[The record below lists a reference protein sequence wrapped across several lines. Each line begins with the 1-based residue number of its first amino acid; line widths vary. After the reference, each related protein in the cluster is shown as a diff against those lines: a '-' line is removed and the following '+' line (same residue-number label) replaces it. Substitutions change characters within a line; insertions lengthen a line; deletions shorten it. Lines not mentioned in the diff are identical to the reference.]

1 MELHVTALE
10 ERPINDGPVEIVER
24 KGLGHPDTIC
34 DAVAEEFSRSLSRCY
49 LDRCGLI
56 VHHNVD
62 KILLRGGS
70 AHAEF
75 GGGSV
80 VDPIELYLAGRAVME
95 LGQESLPVEEI
106 AVEAARRWLRE
117 HLHALDPE
125 RHVRI
130 RSLVRPG
137 SADLVELYTRQR
149 DEGRWLAN
157 DTSCGVG
164 YAPLDDLERV
174 VHAVERCLSDLGSRG
189 SRPEV
194 GEDVKVMGVRN
205 RDRIRLTISCAMI
218 GSHLAHIDDYLGAKA
233 SLAALAAETA
243 SQLTDREV
251 EVEVNAADD
260 PSKGSVFLTVTG
272 TSAEAG
278 DDGEAGR
285 GNRANGLITPYR
297 PMTLESVAGK
307 NPVTH
312 VGKLYNIAAGLIAE
326 AIVEEVPEISEV
338 HCMLV
343 SRIGQS
349 ITDPQIAHVRV
360 RSTQPSAPDSARVDA
375 IVRQQLDALP
385 SLQRELLDGTLAV
398 DRWPLRRPIL
408 ESGSQGPQGSQAEKD
423 RAGRRS

>member
-1 MELHVTALE
+1 MELLVTPLE
-10 ERPINDGPVEIVER
+10 DHPIDDGPVEIVER

-34 DAVAEEFSRSLSRCY
+34 DALAEEFTRSLSRFY

-70 AHAEF
+70 SQAEF

-80 VDPIELYLAGRAVME
+80 IEPIELYLAGRAVMRLE
-95 LGQESLPVEEI
+95 GEVVPVEEL
-106 AVEAARRWLRE
+106 AVEGSRRWLRD

-130 RSLVRPG
+130 QSLVRPG

-164 YAPLDDLERV
+164 YAPLSDLERV
-174 VHAVERCLSDLGSRG
+174 VHAVEHRRSKLGRREQ
-189 SRPEV
+189 RPEV
-194 GEDVKVMGVRN
+194 GEDVKVMGVRSG
-205 RDRIRLTISCAMI
+205 DRIRLTISCAMI
-218 GSHLAHIDDYLGAKA
+218 GRHLSHIDDYLEARA
-233 SLAALAAETA
+233 SLATLAAETA
-243 SQLTDREV
+243 SEVSDRKV
-251 EVEVNAADD
+251 EVAVNAADD
-260 PSKGSVFLTVTG
+260 PSSGSVFLTVTG

-326 AIVEEVPEISEV
+326 AIVEELPEITEAQ
-338 HCMLV
+338 CMLV
-343 SRIGQS
+343 SRIGQL
-349 ITDPQIAHVRV
+349 IADPQVAHIRV
-360 RSTQPSAPDSARVDA
+360 RSRQPSSQDPGRVDA
-375 IVRQQLDALP
+375 IVRQHLDALP
-385 SLQRELLDGTLAV
+385 RLYRELIDGTLAV
-398 DRWPLRRPIL
+398 DRWPFRKSAI
-408 ESGSQGPQGSQAEKD
+408 ESG
-423 RAGRRS
+423 